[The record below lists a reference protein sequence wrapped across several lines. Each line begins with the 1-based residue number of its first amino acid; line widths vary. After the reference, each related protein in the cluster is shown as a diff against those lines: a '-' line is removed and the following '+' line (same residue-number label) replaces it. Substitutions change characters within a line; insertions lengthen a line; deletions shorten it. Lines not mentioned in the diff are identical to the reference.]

1 MSPFRTQRLK
11 GCHNF
16 FLCVMLYKGF
26 VQIRQKCWGRVI
38 SNARSYMSQ
47 YANSILVKKVPLK
60 RVRLIFAIQQIERPG
75 HIKIT
80 LQAVIKILYNVI
92 GWQSM
97 LQSNPVQEPIYNLW
111 RFKFSIVKVWGQTC
125 NAVLKV
131 FKFLACKHWMDMP
144 SEATSHSIITA
155 LE

>member
-1 MSPFRTQRLK
+1 
-11 GCHNF
+11 
-16 FLCVMLYKGF
+16 MLYKGF
-26 VQIRQKCWGRVI
+26 VKIRQKCWGRVI

-92 GWQSM
+92 G
-97 LQSNPVQEPIYNLW
+97 
-111 RFKFSIVKVWGQTC
+111 
-125 NAVLKV
+125 
-131 FKFLACKHWMDMP
+131 
-144 SEATSHSIITA
+144 
-155 LE
+155 